1 MSACLCAHEFCVALA
16 PVQHCN
22 AARTLHGYCDHGT
35 RARFLEFS
43 AAYDEMCAGH
53 FGSWLDQCTF
63 APCSDVSRY
72 TRDYGQASSWY
83 NRRWAPSTKQQ
94 TKNSYSGWSKRATR
108 GYQSAY
114 DGAVNSKPRN
124 STKDNEADAGTL
136 AVADV
141 EVVDDGDQNQGRAVA
156 DNVASSAAAHTTC
169 DSAGATATDM
179 DATRSR
185 LGELH
190 RLLNDRKGSFRAT
203 YKKNAEANDRAYDMN
218 QKTIQV
224 LDALAE
230 EYSAFEASMKKVT
243 SVHSQTR
250 LDELER
256 AHKDQDRLQ
265 DELDCSC
272 EDMASCQGVF
282 QQLGRTRSRD
292 CKKQAAPSEKS
303 ATDVLPGDLSRLGK
317 RGTEHTT

>member
-1 MSACLCAHEFCVALA
+1 M
-16 PVQHCN
+16 
-22 AARTLHGYCDHGT
+22 
-35 RARFLEFS
+35 
-43 AAYDEMCAGH
+43 
-53 FGSWLDQCTF
+53 
-63 APCSDVSRY
+63 
-72 TRDYGQASSWY
+72 
-83 NRRWAPSTKQQ
+83 
-94 TKNSYSGWSKRATR
+94 
-108 GYQSAY
+108 
-114 DGAVNSKPRN
+114 
-124 STKDNEADAGTL
+124 
-136 AVADV
+136 ADV
-141 EVVDDGDQNQGRAVA
+141 EVVDDRDKNQGRAVA
-156 DNVASSAAAHTTC
+156 DNAASSAAAHTTC
-169 DSAGATATDM
+169 DSAGAIATDM

-282 QQLGRTRSRD
+282 QQLCRARSRD
-292 CKKQAAPSEKS
+292 CKNKQRLQRNLQPTCYPAICRGSESVAQNIRHEEERERERKRERFVGCFHTGNTHAHFAQNLRLLTQLTQYS
-303 ATDVLPGDLSRLGK
+303 NYTLRLIESRCIIHPKPHTNDHSREHLARDLK
-317 RGTEHTT
+317 